1 MCFFTTIAATGVAA
15 TVFNVMSVL
24 GSIAAVASTAIGTV
38 SAVQSAK
45 AQEAQYEYQ
54 AKVAK
59 DNERTAEINAI
70 EARQKG
76 IEDARL
82 KRMKTLQQVGALQ
95 TAQAANGVDISTG
108 TSLDLIEDTKTMG
121 ELDAMN
127 SIYDSERTARNYEI
141 QAGNFANQSEMD
153 LASAKNTSSA
163 GKLNAFGTALEG
175 IGKTSSLVADKWT
188 TLVKDKK

>member
-1 MCFFTTIAATGVAA
+1 MCDWGI
-15 TVFNVMSVL
+15 S
-24 GSIAAVASTAIGTV
+24 AAVISIVSAISSTAIGTV
-38 SAVQSAK
+38 SAVQSAQ

-54 AKVAK
+54 AKVAQ
-59 DNERTAEINAI
+59 DNEKIAQMNAT

-82 KRMKTLQQVGALQ
+82 KRIKTLQQVGALQ
-95 TAQAANGVDISTG
+95 TAQAANGIDISTG

-127 SIYDSERTARNYEI
+127 SLYDSEKTARNYEI
-141 QAGNFANQSEMD
+141 QAGNFANEASMD
-153 LASAKNTSSA
+153 IISSRNVSSA

-175 IGKTSSLVADKWT
+175 IGESSSMVSDKWT
-188 TLVKDKK
+188 SLSNSFKKRK

>member
-1 MCFFTTIAATGVAA
+1 MCDFGITATVTTIVAA
-15 TVFNVMSVL
+15 
-24 GSIAAVASTAIGTV
+24 IASAAIGTV
-38 SAVQSAK
+38 SAVQATN

-59 DNERTAEINAI
+59 DNERTAQINAT

-95 TAQAANGVDISTG
+95 TAQAANGIDISTG

-127 SIYDSERTARNYEI
+127 SIYDAERTARNYEI
-141 QAGNFANQSEMD
+141 QAGNFSNQSEIE
-153 LASAKNTSSA
+153 LASSKNSSSA

-175 IGKTSSLVADKWT
+175 VGKTSSLVSDKWS
-188 TLVKDKK
+188 TLFKDKNKKL